1 MVTLLCPVC
10 GDILTKSEKTYA
22 CPRNHSFD
30 LARSGY
36 VNLLLNSSQGHHGDD
51 KLMVRARKD
60 FLDTGYYDP
69 LSAEIAAA
77 CAQYAPQHAVV
88 IDAGC
93 GEGKYTFDVLSALRH
108 AGKETDMVG
117 IDISKDA
124 LSYAA
129 KRSREFTLAVA
140 SSSHMP
146 LPDGCADLVLNIFSP
161 YVPEEFHRVL
171 KPGGKLFRVYPL
183 EEHLW
188 ELKQLVYD
196 RPYKNPPTP
205 LETDGFRIL
214 ETRTVSYPIHLPCA
228 QDIMAL
234 FRMTPYYYKTGK
246 ADQQKAAEASALDVS
261 LAFGITI
268 YETKS

>member
-10 GDILTKSEKTYA
+10 GDALTKSEKAYA

-30 LARSGY
+30 LAKSGY

-60 FLDTGYYDP
+60 FLDAGYYDL
-69 LSAEIAAA
+69 LSAEIAAG
-77 CAQYAPQHAVV
+77 CVQYAPQYATIV
-88 IDAGC
+88 DAGC
-93 GEGKYTFDVLSALRH
+93 GEGKYTFDVLSALH
-108 AGKETDMVG
+108 QAGKEADMVG

-129 KRSREFTLAVA
+129 KRSKEFTLAVS

-146 LPDGCADLVLNIFSP
+146 LSNDCADLVLNIFSP
-161 YVPEEFHRVL
+161 YVAEEFHRVL
-171 KPGGKLFRVYPL
+171 KSNGKLFRVYPR

-196 RPYKNPPTP
+196 RPYKNPPTL
-205 LETDGFRIL
+205 LETDGFRVL
-214 ETRTVSYPIHLPCA
+214 ETRTVSYPIYLPCA

-246 ADQQKAAEASALDVS
+246 ADQQKAAEASELTVS
-261 LAFGITI
+261 LAFGITV
-268 YETKS
+268 YEKI

>member
-10 GDILTKSEKTYA
+10 GEPLAKSEKTYV

-30 LARSGY
+30 LAKSGY

-51 KLMVRARKD
+51 KLMVRARKE
-60 FLDTGYYDP
+60 FLDTGYYDS

-88 IDAGC
+88 VDAGC
-93 GEGKYTFDVLSALRH
+93 GEGKYTLDVLSALHR
-108 AGKETDMVG
+108 AGKTADMVG

-129 KRSREFTLAVA
+129 KRSKEFILAVA

-146 LPDGCADLVLNIFSP
+146 LPDHCADLLLNIFSP
-161 YVPEEFHRVL
+161 YVPEEFHRIL
-171 KPGGKLFRVYPL
+171 KRGGKLLRVYPL
-183 EEHLW
+183 EDHLW
-188 ELKQLVYD
+188 ELKQLIYD

-205 LETDGFRIL
+205 LETSGFRIL
-214 ETRTVSYPIHLPCA
+214 ETRTVSYPIHLPCV

-234 FRMTPYYYKTGK
+234 FRMTPYYYKTGR
-246 ADQQKAAEASALDVS
+246 ADQQKASSAAELTVS
-261 LAFGITI
+261 LSFGITI
-268 YETKS
+268 YETTS